1 MILNLIS
8 LKLTPKLK
16 LFTYLSDFLMKFFVC
31 YTDVVHVEVVFNG
44 TTHLKKNETLKEG
57 KIICRKLNYYL
68 SSHRAKFCWKRSQ

>member
-44 TTHLKKNETLKEG
+44 TTHLKKKRNIER
-57 KIICRKLNYYL
+57 RKNNL
-68 SSHRAKFCWKRSQ
+68 S